1 MKIGLAGAGRIGA
14 MHAEVLARLDG
25 VSEVVIADVV
35 ADRARVVAT
44 NVGGRAVET
53 VKALFEAGLDGI
65 VVAAATDAHASLI
78 TAAVARGIPVF
89 CEKPVAFDVEGTLE
103 VIEAVEGS
111 GVPVQVGFQR
121 RFDPGYRQAR
131 DTVQSGRLGWIHTL
145 RSCTLDVAPP
155 PADYIATSGGFFR
168 DCAVHDFDSIRW
180 VTGREIVSVYAV
192 GANRGDA
199 FFADHDDIDTASAV
213 LTLDDGALAVV
224 SCSRYN
230 QAGYDVRLEVLGQKG
245 SIAVGLDDNC
255 ALESAEP
262 GATFPV
268 GIAHAAFPERF
279 AAAYQAELRAF
290 VGLVQHGGD
299 SECTPLDALQAFYA
313 AEACELSRHEARPV
327 SMSEVIR

>member
-14 MHAEVLARLDG
+14 MHAEVLARLDE

-44 NVGGRAVET
+44 NVGGQAVET
-53 VKALFEAGLDGI
+53 VSALFEAGLDCI
-65 VVAAATDAHASLI
+65 VIAAATDAHASLI
-78 TAAVARGIPVF
+78 TTAVAGGIPVF

-111 GVPVQVGFQR
+111 GVLVQVGFQR

-199 FFADHDDIDTASAV
+199 FFADHDDIDTASAI
-213 LTLDDGALAVV
+213 LTLDDGAL
-224 SCSRYN
+224 YN

-245 SIAVGLDDNC
+245 SIAVGLDDHS
-255 ALESAEP
+255 ALKSAEP
-262 GATFPV
+262 GATFPA

-279 AAAYQAELRAF
+279 AAAYESELRAF

-313 AEACELSRHEARPV
+313 AEACELSRREGRAV
-327 SMSEVIR
+327 SISEVVR